1 MRVGDRFAGLN
12 SRVVPI
18 RRRDA
23 PNPQQVRSMNSKV
36 DVIAASS
43 ERLPYPQDRSRYFG
57 SVKKETLRLVFSF
70 YSPDGNE
77 IAMPIASMSAYLKQE
92 FPWVEVLLEPVLIL
106 RDAEQYSPENYAK
119 NH

>member
-1 MRVGDRFAGLN
+1 
-12 SRVVPI
+12 
-18 RRRDA
+18 
-23 PNPQQVRSMNSKV
+23 MNSKV

-106 RDAEQYSPENYAK
+106 RVLSNTLRKITRRPLK
-119 NH
+119 HWTRI